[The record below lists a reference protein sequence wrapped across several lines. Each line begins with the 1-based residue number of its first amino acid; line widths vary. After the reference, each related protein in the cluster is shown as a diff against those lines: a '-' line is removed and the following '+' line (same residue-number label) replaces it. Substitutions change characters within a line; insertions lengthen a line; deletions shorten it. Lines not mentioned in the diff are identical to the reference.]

1 MPQVIAPAEFRRG
14 AQTIT
19 TPAMLVWHLPSTD
32 RAKSLGSREAFF
44 SGTQHTHKQANWTGQ
59 SRDPGVGYLAER
71 MKPQGF
77 VSTNSATVPFSQRRP
92 DAPNSLHRQIVTR
105 FSDMLLGE
113 MARPNLS
120 VPADE
125 ATEAYIHAI
134 FDASDSWATLQQ
146 ARDIKG
152 RLGSAA
158 LAVSITEG
166 EPATEALNPINLW
179 VMEWEHKVR
188 WVPKIVVEQKLIS
201 KQVQRD
207 PDDEDSPPTKAWQ
220 SVDAKSPL
228 ETRKFWRT
236 RVWTDTHVINYVDV
250 DEDWAKDEP
259 DRPIPVEAM
268 TKHQAGRCPVI
279 WMQNTRN
286 LESPEG
292 EEDGVGTYE
301 VSDKLDTIRAFTCR
315 STIANTDPTLIV
327 KDTPARLR
335 KNPAMAKGHGHRIS
349 VDTAGDVKLLEA
361 SGDPVR
367 TAIELAKILR
377 HDILQT
383 SCTVIMD
390 PETMGT
396 YKSAESIRLMMK
408 PMEARCGRLR
418 VPLTCEIQQLCDLWL
433 TLGNNW
439 GVISL
444 EDHHMDI
451 HQMRDVADHP
461 IILPPRVVIGEDED
475 DFELDEDGMPPA
487 PERSEAKLEVHKV
500 GEGRWVDV
508 QWGPYLRPTP
518 TELLAASQALTT
530 SNGMKPLLSQ
540 ETATAVMTG
549 FLGAGS
555 PEDERERLALEQHK
569 SMVEM
574 GSAVFGG
581 GGTPELDAARNK
593 SDDAN
598 AKAEVG
604 AAKTAEIKEKT
615 GGRPDGSVSTD

>member
-19 TPAMLVWHLPSTD
+19 PPNMLVWHLPSTE
-32 RAKSLGSREAFF
+32 RAKTLCCRESFF
-44 SGTQHTHKQANWTGQ
+44 CGTQHTHKPANWSGQ

-92 DAPNSLHRQIVTR
+92 DSPNSLHRQIVTR

-113 MARPNLS
+113 MARPNLA
-120 VPADE
+120 VPADPT
-125 ATEAYIHAI
+125 TEAYIHAI
-134 FDASDSWATLQQ
+134 FDSSDSWATLQQ

-158 LAVSITEG
+158 LAVSVVEG
-166 EPATEALNPINLW
+166 EPATEALSPIHLW
-179 VMEWEHKVR
+179 VMEWEDKVR
-188 WVPKIVVEQKLIS
+188 WVPRVVVEQKMIT
-201 KQVQRD
+201 KQVRRD
-207 PDDEDSPPTKAWQ
+207 PDDDDPPGSEAWQ
-220 SVDAKSPL
+220 STDPKSPL
-228 ETRKFWRT
+228 ETRNFWRT
-236 RVWTDTHVINYVDV
+236 RVWTDTHVINYQDV
-250 DEDWAKDEP
+250 EEDWDKDDPE
-259 DRPIPVEAM
+259 RSIPIEDMAE
-268 TKHQAGRCPVI
+268 HRAGRCPVI

-286 LESPEG
+286 LECPEG
-292 EEDGVGTYE
+292 EEDYIGTYE

-335 KNPAMAKGHGHRIS
+335 RNPATAKGHGHKIS
-349 VDTAGDVKLLEA
+349 VDVAGDVKLLEA

-367 TAIELAKILR
+367 TAVELAKILR

-383 SCTVIMD
+383 SCTGIMD
-390 PETMGT
+390 PETLGT

-418 VPLTCEIQQLCDLWL
+418 VPLTCEIQQLCEIWIDLG
-433 TLGNNW
+433 TNW
-439 GVISL
+439 GVVSI
-444 EDHHMDI
+444 ED
-451 HQMRDVADHP
+451 RDSDQSSDGGQQP
-461 IILPPRVVIGEDED
+461 IILPPRVIIEENDDED
-475 DFELDEDGMPPA
+475 YELDENGNPPA
-487 PERSEAKLEVHKV
+487 PERNETVLEPHEV

-530 SNGMKPLLSQ
+530 SNGQKPLLSQ
-540 ETATAVMTG
+540 ETCTSVMTG

-555 PEDERERLALEQHK
+555 PEDERERMEHEKHK
-569 SMVEM
+569 GMM
-574 GSAVFGG
+574 Q
-581 GGTPELDAARNK
+581 
-593 SDDAN
+593 AN
-598 AKAEVG
+598 AAAQ
-604 AAKTAEIKEKT
+604 AAKPDEPEPGQPPASKPKEST
-615 GGRPDGSVSTD
+615 GGRPDGSESKEG